1 MPAFLY
7 FLIALLA
14 IKEKTT
20 AVSYYVVTSSHNTD
34 VAGCYQDSGHT
45 TNINGGKRPIFKG
58 GCPRRYLL
66 QLESNG
72 NWAIA
77 EDILGQNVMV
87 EQVESNYPWTPDT
100 AAWSWVFM
108 GAGEEVCEGQGFNQ
122 EECEA
127 IACCEWDAQKC
138 WSGVGN
144 DPCSSFASVNIRG
157 GMGECMNE
165 ECLMDDND
173 RDNDVAEDNDEKRN
187 PAVLVY
193 AVCGVLGG
201 IILTLCMVFIA
212 HCVYIKKKEASKE
225 VTVDA
230 NPEYGKEYE
239 YDYQHVWDEGIS
251 GIVDQNEYYNS

>member
-1 MPAFLY
+1 MPSLLY
-7 FLIALLA
+7 FLIAFLT
-14 IKEKTT
+14 IIDKTA
-20 AVSYYVVTSSHNTD
+20 AVSYYDVTASTGSHLED
-34 VAGCYQDSGHT
+34 VIGCYADTGHT
-45 TNINGGKRPIFKG
+45 TNLNVWRSKIFKKD
-58 GCPRRYLL
+58 CPSRYLL

-77 EDILGQNVMV
+77 EDILGKNVILEEEM
-87 EQVESNYPWTPDT
+87 SSYPRTPDT
-100 AAWSWVFM
+100 VSGIWTIK
-108 GAGEEVCEGQGFNQ
+108 NQ
-122 EECEA
+122 RYIPSFKIRSRRAKCLHEECSNRKVNDNVARSETTT
-127 IACCEWDAQKC
+127 DKD
-138 WSGVGN
+138 GN
-144 DPCSSFASVNIRG
+144 D
-157 GMGECMNE
+157 M
-165 ECLMDDND
+165 
-173 RDNDVAEDNDEKRN
+173 AEDNDEKRS
-187 PAVLVY
+187 PTVLVY